1 MKKTIFQEIM
11 GTNPRIK
18 VLEYLLEWNRYDLTI
33 SDIARGSKI
42 SRNKATEI
50 INELTKKNILVNTR
64 NIGQGQFYLM
74 NKDNETVKLMLR
86 LFKII
91 VENN

>member
-1 MKKTIFQEIM
+1 MMMKRGGRDNMKKTIFQEIM

-50 INELTKKNILVNTR
+50 INELTKKNILI
-64 NIGQGQFYLM
+64 NIYYILKSILSKEELEEKQ
-74 NKDNETVKLMLR
+74 EKLTM
-86 LFKII
+86 
-91 VENN
+91 